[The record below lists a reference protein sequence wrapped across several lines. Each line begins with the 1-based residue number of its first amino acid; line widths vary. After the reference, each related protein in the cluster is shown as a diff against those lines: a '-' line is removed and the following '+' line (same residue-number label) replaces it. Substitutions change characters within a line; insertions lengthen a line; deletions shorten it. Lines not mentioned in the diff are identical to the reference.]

1 MASTQTSGAPARP
14 DQGEPLAITAKEF
27 CRQLS
32 VSHGTLYNMMARG
45 DVKTFTLGKRRLIP
59 MTEVR
64 RLLSEAR

>member
-1 MASTQTSGAPARP
+1 
-14 DQGEPLAITAKEF
+14 
-27 CRQLS
+27 
-32 VSHGTLYNMMARG
+32 MMARG